1 LDGTLERLNEVGMA
15 TTDIT
20 IIRVPGAVEIPLT
33 AQLLAKTKR
42 YAAIICLGAVI
53 RGETNHYDYVCQ
65 QVSHGC
71 QQVMLDS
78 EVPIIFGVLT
88 TDSISQAEDRVK
100 KQKSHKGIS
109 AANTAIAMAQTV
121 KYIKSLSMP

>member
-1 LDGTLERLNEVGMA
+1 
-15 TTDIT
+15 
-20 IIRVPGAVEIPLT
+20 
-33 AQLLAKTKR
+33 
-42 YAAIICLGAVI
+42 
-53 RGETNHYDYVCQ
+53 
-65 QVSHGC
+65 
-71 QQVMLDS
+71 MLDS
-78 EVPIIFGVLT
+78 EVPIIFRVLT